1 MFLTKTVILKI
12 NFPDNDL
19 VETMQKYSEGM
30 NHVSKVLFENGKT
43 MGAMK
48 LQKLVYPYLRENLG
62 LKSQMSCNIPRQ
74 VAGCY
79 KTLKEQIKTKRSH
92 WQQVEFSPT
101 SMTLSYKRDFTI
113 DENIVKITTLNSSR
127 KAYAILNYD
136 YAKQYFDGSWKYQAS
151 EVVKHNDGNY
161 FFHLSIEKEIP
172 DKNIIEASTFMGV
185 DVGINYLAVASTTD
199 KKCKFFAGGKIK
211 NLRNHYRSMRTRLQ
225 SKGTLS
231 AKRMLKYISGKEKRL
246 MRDVNHKISKE
257 IIKFALENNVSVIG
271 LEDLTGIRDAALT
284 KVHKKR
290 RHTHSSWAYRQLQTF
305 IEYKARE
312 AGILTH
318 YIDPAYTSQTCIRCN
333 HISKNNRNRL
343 SFECEICGYQNNA
356 DLIGAMNIEHKTR
369 DFRYILES
377 QGCMSAAQTI
387 A

>member
-12 NFPDNDL
+12 ANPDNDL
-19 VETMQKYSEGM
+19 VETMQKYSDGM
-30 NHVSKVLFENGKT
+30 NYTSKVLFDNGKP

-48 LQKLVYPYLRENLG
+48 LQKLVYPYLRENLE

-79 KTLKEQIKTKRSH
+79 KTLKKNKAK
-92 WQQVEFSPT
+92 WQRVEFSPT
-101 SMTLSYKRDFTI
+101 SMTFSYKRDFTI
-113 DENIVKITTLNSSR
+113 DRDTVKITTINGR
-127 KAYAILNYD
+127 KPYSILNYD
-136 YAKQYFDGSWKYQAS
+136 YAAQYFDGSWEYQAS
-151 EVVKHNDGNY
+151 KVVLHNDGEY
-161 FFHLSIEKEIP
+161 YFHLSIEKEIP
-172 DKNIIEASTFMGV
+172 DKEITDASTFMGV
-185 DVGINYLAVASTTD
+185 DVGINYLAVTSTTD
-199 KKCKFFAGGKIK
+199 KKCKFFAGGEIK
-211 NLRNHYRSMRTRLQ
+211 NLRNHYKSMRARLQ

-257 IIKFALENNVSVIG
+257 IVKFALENDISVIG
-271 LEDLTGIRDAALT
+271 LEDLTGIRNT
-284 KVHKKR
+284 TVSKVSKKN

-305 IEYKARE
+305 IEYKARGV
-312 AGILTH
+312 GILTH
-318 YIDPAYTSQTCIRCN
+318 YVDPAFTSQTCIRCN

-343 SFECEICGYQNNA
+343 NFRCKKCGYENNA
-356 DLIGAMNIEHKTR
+356 DLNGAMNIEHKTR

-377 QGCMSAAQTI
+377 QGYLSATQTN